1 MKKSVNSKSVKS
13 EKIVNL
19 FTSNL
24 TGRQLISEKSES
36 KKAVKN
42 SLADYAATIDAEFN
56 IVIKSTDRR
65 SRNVANAAK
74 GKYKTA
80 LQVIVNCFPYQNADG
95 VLCCKRKNA
104 DGVRIWA
111 EKKLTAAAAR
121 GIVRES
127 LNNFIKFV
135 GQPEIIRVTIDS
147 PVE

>member
-13 EKIVNL
+13 EKVINM

-74 GKYKTA
+74 GKFKTA
-80 LQVIVNCFPYQNADG
+80 LNVVVNCFPYQDADG

-104 DGVRIWA
+104 HGIRVWS

-121 GIVRES
+121 GIVRDS